1 MKLTVRA
8 GLLAAVTVA
17 SGAVTA
23 HAGPLGDDL
32 AKCLVSSSTSQD
44 KTEIVRWVFTAVAAH
59 PAVKPM
65 ASVTDAQREAASKA
79 MGDLITRLLTVNCAD
94 ATAKAVRGEG
104 LSSIDTSFAALGQAA
119 IQDLFSDP
127 GVGAALSSMEKY
139 VDVKRIGGLDAAA
152 PPLPAASPPPSPQ
165 PSLQPSPSPTPP
177 PSPRS

>member
-1 MKLTVRA
+1 MRLFLRIL
-8 GLLAAVTVA
+8 LLATFGLA
-17 SGAVTA
+17 GAATA

-32 AKCLVSSSTSQD
+32 ARCLVSSSTAQD

-59 PAVKPM
+59 PAVKQM

-94 ATAKAVRGEG
+94 ATGKAVRGEG

-139 VDVKRIGGLDAAA
+139 VDVKKIGHLDAAA
-152 PPLPAASPPPSPQ
+152 PPLPQPSGSPSPQ
-165 PSLQPSPSPTPP
+165 PS
-177 PSPRS
+177 PSPRPHT